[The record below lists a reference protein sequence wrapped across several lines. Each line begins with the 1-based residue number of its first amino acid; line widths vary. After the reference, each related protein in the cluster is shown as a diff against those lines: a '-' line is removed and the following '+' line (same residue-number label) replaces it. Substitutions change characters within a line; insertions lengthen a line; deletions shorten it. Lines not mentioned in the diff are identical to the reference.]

1 MKSKLP
7 ARMRG
12 FMRVTAKYGEPARGL
27 NVKTEAAGWIEVARV
42 RPCEYVREDDVHIHY
57 AKGNAQKLAAG
68 WNLIEAIR
76 TEDIVTM
83 RRFQKQ
89 FMAFADGAAADRI
102 VTALEDAFKTQPSD
116 GGSDG
121 EDKY

>member
-1 MKSKLP
+1 MKPKLP

-12 FMRVTAKYGEPARGL
+12 FMRVSAKVGETARGL
-27 NVKTEAAGWIEVARV
+27 NVKTDSGAWIEIARV
-42 RPCEYVREDDVHIHY
+42 RPCSHEEGDRVTVY
-57 AKGNAQKLAAG
+57 AKGNAQKLTAG

-76 TEDIVTM
+76 TEDIITL

-89 FMAFADGAAADRI
+89 FMAYADGAAADRI

-121 EDKY
+121 EDY